1 MAEPIDYKKRCEEYE
16 RRMGIGE
23 RNPSKD
29 SYLVL
34 VEIQRQQNE
43 YLKTVKIKNMIGTE
57 EKGKASEY
65 ERAKALWEKLPS
77 FADSVDDLKIKLKM
91 DGEEKKETYKPVSAR
106 SIAEDEEEE
115 D

>member
-1 MAEPIDYKKRCEEYE
+1 MTDKEKIAEYE
-16 RRMGIGE
+16 KRMGIGE
-23 RNPSKD
+23 NNPSKD

-77 FADSVDDLKIKLKM
+77 FAESVDDLRIKLKM
-91 DGEEKKETYKPVSAR
+91 DGEEKKSTYRQINAR
-106 SIAEDEEEE
+106 SIAEDEEE
-115 D
+115 

>member
-1 MAEPIDYKKRCEEYE
+1 MEDIKSLQAKIAEYE

-23 RNPSKD
+23 SNPGKD

-34 VEIQRQQNE
+34 VGIQRQQNE
-43 YLKTVKIKNMIGTE
+43 YLKTVTIKNMIGTE

-77 FADSVDDLKIKLKM
+77 FAESVDELRIKLKM
-91 DGEEKKETYKPVSAR
+91 DGEEKKSTYKPVNPR
-106 SIAEDEEEE
+106 SIAEDDE
-115 D
+115 